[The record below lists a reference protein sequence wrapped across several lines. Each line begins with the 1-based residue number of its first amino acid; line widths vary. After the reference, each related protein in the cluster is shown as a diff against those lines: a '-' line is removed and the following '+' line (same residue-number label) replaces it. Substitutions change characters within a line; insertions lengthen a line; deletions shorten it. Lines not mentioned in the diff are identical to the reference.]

1 MYCRAEAY
9 ALLPMGVHHY
19 PGLPPSREKGC
30 PRVEGIFANYGDG
43 QISIII
49 DSILP
54 LAEDGAAHDIIERR
68 QTKGKLL
75 LATGKEE

>member
-1 MYCRAEAY
+1 MTK
-9 ALLPMGVHHY
+9 VQ
-19 PGLPPSREKGC
+19 KGR
-30 PRVEGIFANYGDG
+30 PRVEDFFAHYVEG
-43 QISIII
+43 QSLITI

-54 LAEDGAAHDIIERR
+54 LAEDGAAHDIIKRR

>member
-1 MYCRAEAY
+1 
-9 ALLPMGVHHY
+9 L
-19 PGLPPSREKGC
+19 
-30 PRVEGIFANYGDG
+30 IT
-43 QISIII
+43 I

-54 LAEDGAAHDIIERR
+54 LAEDGAAHDIIKRR

>member
-1 MYCRAEAY
+1 MTT
-9 ALLPMGVHHY
+9 V
-19 PGLPPSREKGC
+19 EKGC
-30 PRVEGIFANYGDG
+30 PRIEDFFTHYGEG
-43 QISIII
+43 QILITI

-54 LAEDGAAHDIIERR
+54 LAEDGAAHDIIKRR

>member
-1 MYCRAEAY
+1 MTT
-9 ALLPMGVHHY
+9 V
-19 PGLPPSREKGC
+19 EKGC
-30 PRVEGIFANYGDG
+30 PRVEGFLAHYGEG
-43 QISIII
+43 QILITI

-54 LAEDGAAHDIIERR
+54 LAEDSAAHDIIKRR

>member
-1 MYCRAEAY
+1 MTT
-9 ALLPMGVHHY
+9 V
-19 PGLPPSREKGC
+19 EKGR
-30 PRVEGIFANYGDG
+30 PRVEDFFAHYVEG
-43 QISIII
+43 QILITI

-75 LATGKEE
+75 LATGKGEQRP

>member
-1 MYCRAEAY
+1 M
-9 ALLPMGVHHY
+9 MTV
-19 PGLPPSREKGC
+19 EKVR
-30 PRVEGIFANYGDG
+30 PRVEDFFAHYVEG
-43 QISIII
+43 QILITI

-75 LATGKEE
+75 LATGKGEQRP

>member
-1 MYCRAEAY
+1 
-9 ALLPMGVHHY
+9 MGVHPY

-30 PRVEGIFANYGDG
+30 PRVEDIFAHYGEG
-43 QISIII
+43 QILITIG
-49 DSILP
+49 SILP

-75 LATGKEE
+75 LATGKGE